1 MATPNVNTKI
11 WLALRARV
19 ASLALTPALPVIW
32 PGQNKDLPSVRCIE
46 VVNMVNRPD
55 RRFIGSNDPHDR
67 MGILQIGLL
76 SLFADSEHAETATR
90 EIAGD
95 IADHFVVDMPLRY
108 QDVDVRVYE
117 APEVG
122 TSLKDE
128 TRNRIVTPVSIRWR
142 TFA

>member
-1 MATPNVNTKI
+1 MATPNVNTQI

-19 ASLALTPALPVIW
+19 ASLALTPALPIIW
-32 PGQNKDLPSVRCIE
+32 PGQNMDLPSVRCIE

-76 SLFADSEHAETATR
+76 SLPSKSEFAETTTR

-95 IADHFVVDMPLRY
+95 IADHFNVDAALRY
-108 QDVDVRVYE
+108 QGVDVRFYE

-122 TSLKDE
+122 TSFKDE
-128 TRNRIVTPVSIRWR
+128 ARSRIVTPISVRWR